1 MHTAMVD
8 TMQVRRRPR
17 GTRVAPVRVAWEIER
32 VRKER
37 FDQLARQAGVSA
49 SVFLELVIDHLE
61 GELTDRGVPEWM
73 PQPEP
78 DEGELPI
85 DTA

>member
-1 MHTAMVD
+1 M
-8 TMQVRRRPR
+8 
-17 GTRVAPVRVAWEIER
+17 RVAWEIER

-78 DEGELPI
+78 NEGELPI

>member
-1 MHTAMVD
+1 
-8 TMQVRRRPR
+8 MQVRRRPR

-37 FDQLARQAGVSA
+37 FELLARRAGVSA

-78 DEGELPI
+78 NEGELPI

>member
-17 GTRVAPVRVAWEIER
+17 GTRVEPVRVAWEIER

-78 DEGELPI
+78 NEGELPI

>member
-1 MHTAMVD
+1 
-8 TMQVRRRPR
+8 MQVRRRPR
-17 GTRVAPVRVAWEIER
+17 GTRVAPVRVAWEIVR
-32 VRKER
+32 DRKER
-37 FDQLARQAGVSA
+37 FELLARRAGVSA

-61 GELTDRGVPEWM
+61 DELTDRGVPEWM

-78 DEGELPI
+78 NEGELPI